1 MKRQN
6 TLLLFCFFSLLP
18 LPFVISIFTDHVGL
32 GAIWDAISFALV
44 YVVAILLFL
53 TIFNNTAKCSKN
65 FLIYKLIWL
74 QDMFILS
81 GVLGTFLGFIFIF
94 DGMALDADGLSGFD
108 ASATLISNFAIAII
122 TLLYGVVGAT
132 TVYLIQKY
140 YELKNETMENIEVE
154 KPKEGFLFSSALYFF
169 IVIMI
174 IIISSHLG
182 SLNTGGVFSTLLN
195 IEKNIYMISFFII
208 LILFYNG
215 NSIINLIKNLF
226 WYIPDQEKNI
236 EYNLK
241 YIRNMKKI
249 VSMFIIISLMCAPIV
264 MLVGLCCIPPEMNNI
279 GWNHIPFIGIQNGG
293 VIFLWSLFII
303 IIFSVIEGREV
314 SKLYFETGKVS
325 AGDRF
330 FSLKYIL
337 SSAFLLFFTVSIGIM
352 LTLVAL

>member
-32 GAIWDAISFALV
+32 SAIWDGISFALV
-44 YVVAILLFL
+44 YVAAILFFL

-65 FLIYKLIWL
+65 FFIYKLIWL

-140 YELKNETMENIEVE
+140 YELKNETLENIEVK

-174 IIISSHLG
+174 IMISAHLG

-195 IEKNIYMISFFII
+195 IKKNIYMISFLII

-352 LTLVAL
+352 LTFVAL

>member
-1 MKRQN
+1 MKRQK

-32 GAIWDAISFALV
+32 SAIWDAISFALV
-44 YVVAILLFL
+44 YVAAILLFL
-53 TIFNNTAKCSKN
+53 TIFTNTAKCSKN

-140 YELKNETMENIEVE
+140 YELKNETMENIEIE
-154 KPKEGFLFSSALYFF
+154 KPKEGFLFSSALYFSIF
-169 IVIMI
+169 IMI
-174 IIISSHLG
+174 NMISAHLG
-182 SLNTGGVFSTLLN
+182 SLNTGGVFTLFN
-195 IEKNIYMISFFII
+195 IEKNIYMISFLII

-215 NSIINLIKNLF
+215 NSIINLIKNIF
-226 WYIPDQEKNI
+226 CYIPDQEKNI

-293 VIFLWSLFII
+293 IIFLWSLFII
-303 IIFSVIEGREV
+303 IILSVIEGREV

>member
-1 MKRQN
+1 MRRQN

-94 DGMALDADGLSGFD
+94 DGMAIDADGLSGFD

-174 IIISSHLG
+174 IIISSHIG

-215 NSIINLIKNLF
+215 NSIINLIKNLY

-241 YIRNMKKI
+241 YIRDMKKI
-249 VSMFIIISLMCAPIV
+249 LAMIISVSFLCAPIV
-264 MLVGLCCIPPEMNNI
+264 MLVALTMPPEENI
-279 GWNHIPFIGIQNGG
+279 FGWNSNIFIGLKNGG
-293 VIFLWSLFII
+293 LQFMWVLNFIFLLNI
-303 IIFSVIEGREV
+303 IEGREV
-314 SKLYFETGKVS
+314 SKLYFETGKIS
-325 AGDRF
+325 TGDRF
-330 FSLKYIL
+330 YSIKYIL
-337 SSAFLLFFTVSIGIM
+337 APSFLLFFTFSFGIM
-352 LTLVAL
+352 ISFIL

>member
-1 MKRQN
+1 MKRQY
-6 TLLLFCFFSLLP
+6 TFLLFIIFSFIP
-18 LPFVISIFTDHVGL
+18 LPFLSGIFNKSL
-32 GAIWDAISFALV
+32 YEFSAIWDAISFQIV
-44 YVVAILLFL
+44 YISAILLFIM
-53 TIFNNTAKCSKN
+53 TFVQTKKSSKD
-65 FLIYKLIWL
+65 FFIYKLIWL
-74 QDMFILS
+74 QEMFIIS
-81 GVLGTFLGFIFIF
+81 
-94 DGMALDADGLSGFD
+94 GLSGTIIGFVLTLNAMEMENLEYD
-108 ASATLISNFAIAII
+108 PMATLIASLAISMI
-122 TLLYGVVGAT
+122 TIVYGFMGAV
-132 TVYLIQKY
+132 TVYIIQKY
-140 YELKNETMENIEVE
+140 NEMSIDKKTDNIVE
-154 KPKEGFLFSSALYFF
+154 KPKEGFLLSSLIYFL
-169 IVIMI
+169 IVGIFTFLSI
-174 IIISSHLG
+174 AIGSEGAGGIKVLASSEGL
-182 SLNTGGVFSTLLN
+182 
-195 IEKNIYMISFFII
+195 IYIVTI
-208 LILFYNG
+208 LIIFIFFYKG

-293 VIFLWSLFII
+293 VIFLWSLSII

-352 LTLVAL
+352 LTFVAL